1 MNRLRLT
8 LAAVAVAY
16 TSPLEGGEA
25 AAARIGLPVFPG
37 AAGFGT
43 TTIAG
48 RGGRVLRVTNLDD
61 DGPGSLRGA
70 LTASGPRVVVFE
82 VSVRG
87 LCRSR
92 R

>member
-61 DGPGSLRGA
+61 DGPGSLRA
-70 LTASGPRVVVFE
+70 R
-82 VSVRG
+82 
-87 LCRSR
+87 
-92 R
+92 